1 MPSDRDIRMRIRS
14 VRNIEKITKA
24 MKMVAAAR
32 IRKVEALAKASRPY
46 ARSLTQAVRR
56 ITAQAAD
63 TVHPLM
69 QVRPIEK
76 VGVLIIGSDKG
87 LCGSYNSN
95 LFRNTLPEL
104 AELPGG
110 KPERLVLVGS
120 KTRRYFERRQFQADQ
135 VFTGWEPDLDLAGKL
150 ADLCT
155 EWFLSEEVDEMRC
168 FYTRPISTMV
178 QEPTWDR
185 LLPLAD
191 EPSGAPPPAGC
202 LYEPGVQEALD
213 RILPNSLRIHLHQI
227 LLEARSA
234 ELGSRLRAMTNAT
247 DNAEKLAS
255 ELTLEFYRIRQA
267 NITTEILEISSGAE
281 ALKG

>member
-46 ARSLTQAVRR
+46 ARCLAQAVRR
-56 ITAQAAD
+56 ITAQATE

-69 QVRPIEK
+69 QLRPVEK

-95 LFRNTLPEL
+95 LFRHTLPEL

-110 KPERLVLVGS
+110 KPERLVLVGT
-120 KTRRYFERRQFQADQ
+120 KTRRYFERRKFHAEQ
-135 VFTGWEPDLDLAGKL
+135 VFTGWEPDLDLAGRL

-155 EWFLSEEVDEMRC
+155 QWFLGGEVDEIRC
-168 FYTRPISTMV
+168 FYTQAVSTMV
-178 QEPTWDR
+178 QEPTQER

-191 EPSGAPPPAGC
+191 EPSGASPPGDC
-202 LYEPGVQEALD
+202 LYEPGAQEALD
-213 RILPNSLRIHLHQI
+213 QILPNSLRIRLHQI

-255 ELTLEFYRIRQA
+255 ELTLEFYRIRQT

-281 ALKG
+281 AQKG

>member
-1 MPSDRDIRMRIRS
+1 MPSDRDIRLRIRS

-32 IRKVEALAKASRPY
+32 IRKVEALARASRPY
-46 ARSLTQAVRR
+46 ARRLQEVVAQ
-56 ITAQAAD
+56 ITAQAEER
-63 TVHPLM
+63 VHPLM
-69 QVRPIEK
+69 QTRPVEK
-76 VGVLIIGSDKG
+76 VGVLILGSDKG

-95 LFRNTLPEL
+95 LFRTALPEL

-110 KPERLVLVGS
+110 RPERLVLVGA
-120 KTRRYFERRQFQADQ
+120 KTRRYFERRNFRPDQ
-135 VFTGWEPDLDLAGKL
+135 VFTGWEPDLDLAGRL
-150 ADLCT
+150 AGLCAG
-155 EWFLSEEVDEMRC
+155 WFLGGEVDEIRC
-168 FYTRPISTMV
+168 FYTRAISSML
-178 QEPTWDR
+178 QEPTR
-185 LLPLAD
+185 ERILPLVGESSEARS
-191 EPSGAPPPAGC
+191 PVAC
-202 LYEPGVQEALD
+202 LYEPGAQEALD
-213 RILPNSLRIHLHQI
+213 RILPDSLRIRLHQV